1 MHIQLPFSP
10 PLHYTVIGR
19 TMLKCGRL
27 LRQAEAEVVRITNR
41 GHAAVFCFPLIVA
54 LRSIHSFIP
63 CATSA
68 VWRGEDT
75 FSFRLS
81 LRLFSLFENVSKQE
95 PVAKVQAQLCL

>member
-1 MHIQLPFSP
+1 
-10 PLHYTVIGR
+10 
-19 TMLKCGRL
+19 MLKCGRL

-63 CATSA
+63 CAARA

-81 LRLFSLFENVSKQE
+81 LSVSFLYLKMCQNKSRSPKCRRSFVCDLALNGAASRAE
-95 PVAKVQAQLCL
+95 SDSPR